1 MEKNINITNFE
12 QGNISTTS
20 EYYVKTGLFYA
31 LFTDDVTFTIN
42 SKKSIK
48 FKLYGYSDA
57 EKNTLLYTLG
67 SYTENPK
74 TINLISNFTAE
85 YWVIVVQNT
94 DNSKITTDDISS
106 ISITIK
112 NLWHMN
118 SNMEICFDNMP
129 DALKKAMV
137 KPYPAS
143 LWRIDYLSPNL
154 PYIPLFP
161 NIKGINMWSLPSENV
176 IRVYDYREK
185 QDGFKHNG
193 LAILTPSE
201 CTSTQEK
208 NGRWDVELTHPL
220 DDWGR
225 WKFLLPQNVLK
236 INGQLFRIDELTST
250 AGKSENYVQIHA
262 KHISYDLAD
271 EFVHYCWVD
280 GLNGIQLYTALK
292 GACLSDSDNYDKY
305 NFQFNSDIQEKTG
318 QLEVKDKNFL
328 ETLIGNGDS
337 LVTLLGGELYRNNFY
352 LSINNRMEN
361 AKNNAFSLKYGFD
374 MVGITQKIDY
384 SDWATHLMCDDNF
397 GNFFAISY
405 TDKLYPIHHHKHTF
419 RRFNYSAND
428 WDRLVNDS
436 KSLFKTLYQP
446 KVSYEVNLA
455 TLSKSGKY
463 NAFTELQ
470 NYKLGDRGIIECD
483 LLGIK
488 TNQEIISIQK
498 NEITGEYIKVK
509 LGNET
514 NSIIRPAYRSNIT
527 KNVSPTETALQKQVE
542 DLQFNDFIDSPI
554 TTASGEYLV
563 TLNNQYLMYK
573 R

>member
-1 MEKNINITNFE
+1 MAENLWYIDEN
-12 QGNISTTS
+12 
-20 EYYVKTGLFYA
+20 
-31 LFTDDVTFTIN
+31 DDLRYPDMPTVPE
-42 SKKSIK
+42 KSI
-48 FKLYGYSDA
+48 
-57 EKNTLLYTLG
+57 
-67 SYTENPK
+67 
-74 TINLISNFTAE
+74 I
-85 YWVIVVQNT
+85 
-94 DNSKITTDDISS
+94 
-106 ISITIK
+106 
-112 NLWHMN
+112 
-118 SNMEICFDNMP
+118 
-129 DALKKAMV
+129 
-137 KPYPAS
+137 KPYPDS

-161 NIKGINMWSLPSENV
+161 NIKGINMWSLPPENV
-176 IRVYDYREK
+176 IRVYDYREP

-201 CTSTQEK
+201 CTSTHEK
-208 NGRWDVELTHPL
+208 NGRWDIELTHPI

-250 AGKSENYVQIHA
+250 AGKSGNYVQIHA

-280 GLNGIQLYTALK
+280 SLDGIQLYNALK
-292 GACLSDSDNYDKY
+292 GACLSDLDDYDKY
-305 NFQFNSDIQEKTG
+305 NFQFNCDIQEKTG
-318 QLEVKDKNFL
+318 QLEIKDKNFL
-328 ETLIGNGDS
+328 ECLIGNGDS
-337 LVTLLGGELYRNNFY
+337 LITLLGGELYRNNFY
-352 LSINNRMEN
+352 FSINNRMEN
-361 AKNNAFSLKYGFD
+361 AKDNAFSLKYGFD

-419 RRFNYSAND
+419 RRFNYSVND
-428 WDRLVNDS
+428 WDRLVKDS
-436 KSLFKTLYQP
+436 KSLFETLYQP

-455 TLSKSGKY
+455 TLSKNGKY
-463 NAFTELQ
+463 NAFAELQ

-527 KNVSPTETALQKQVE
+527 KNVSSAELALQKQVE

-554 TTASGEYLV
+554 TTVSGDYLV

>member
-1 MEKNINITNFE
+1 MAENLWYIDEN
-12 QGNISTTS
+12 
-20 EYYVKTGLFYA
+20 
-31 LFTDDVTFTIN
+31 DDLRYPDMPTAPE
-42 SKKSIK
+42 KSI
-48 FKLYGYSDA
+48 
-57 EKNTLLYTLG
+57 
-67 SYTENPK
+67 
-74 TINLISNFTAE
+74 I
-85 YWVIVVQNT
+85 
-94 DNSKITTDDISS
+94 
-106 ISITIK
+106 
-112 NLWHMN
+112 
-118 SNMEICFDNMP
+118 
-129 DALKKAMV
+129 
-137 KPYPAS
+137 KPYPDS

-161 NIKGINMWSLPSENV
+161 NIKGIDMWSLPPENV
-176 IRVYDYREK
+176 IRVYDYREP

-193 LAILTPSE
+193 LAILAPSE
-201 CTSTQEK
+201 CTSTHEK
-208 NGRWDVELTHPL
+208 NGRWDIELTHPI

-250 AGKSENYVQIHA
+250 AGKSGNYVQIHA

-280 GLNGIQLYTALK
+280 SLNGIQLYNALK
-292 GACLSDSDNYDKY
+292 GACLSDLDDYDKY
-305 NFQFNSDIQEKTG
+305 NFQFNCDIQEKTG
-318 QLEVKDKNFL
+318 QLEIKDKNFL
-328 ETLIGNGDS
+328 ECLIGNGDS
-337 LVTLLGGELYRNNFY
+337 LITLLGGELYRNNFY
-352 LSINNRMEN
+352 FSINNRMEN
-361 AKNNAFSLKYGFD
+361 AKDNAFSLKYGFD

-419 RRFNYSAND
+419 RRFNYSVND
-428 WDRLVNDS
+428 WDRLVKDS
-436 KSLFKTLYQP
+436 KSLFETLYQP

-527 KNVSPTETALQKQVE
+527 KNVSPTESVLQKQVE

-554 TTASGEYLV
+554 TTVSGDYLV